1 VKETGNR
8 NAQSKKTKTLRH
20 LNTQIHFFL
29 FLLIVSI
36 VIGAGCAGQKQAV
49 KKDHAAAETAPVEEL
64 SAPEI
69 GEGMPAP
76 LVKDTDQET
85 IAPPKIEEQQIKPA
99 APSRPYALNEDS
111 EDIPEPDSRYAEI
124 ETRPKSGRTGFR
136 PASPSQPGD
145 IVLNFDN
152 ADLYEVIRAMAELLN
167 INYITD
173 PNIHGNVT
181 IHTAGRLRKDDLFP
195 VFFQILEAN
204 GLTAIREGSLYKI
217 VSLKEASRLPIA
229 SRFGRSG
236 EALPPEER
244 VIIQIIPLKFISAQ
258 EITKLLTPFISTEGS
273 IISHED
279 SNTLVLVDKAVNI
292 AKALKLVSVFDI
304 NMFEK
309 VNHRIW
315 HLEYT
320 EAQEM
325 QETLTD
331 IMASYGA
338 AAQNAVKFI
347 AIERLN
353 ILIAV
358 SSASYIFDR
367 VEQVI
372 RQLDVPGNDAE
383 PRIYVYSVKNGEAKE
398 LSELLNNVFSR
409 TVSSSKEKETAK
421 KEQPQ
426 KEDAKDE
433 KPATLKTPFGEITS
447 SKQVK
452 TERAGSLSQVHS
464 SGTLKGEVKITAD
477 EVRNA
482 LIVEAIPKD
491 YQTIE
496 EILKRLD
503 VLPRQVLI
511 EVTIAEIS
519 LDKKTEL
526 GVEWSYVKG
535 SGNRPDTSTL
545 EANIG
550 IAGLK
555 YVIGQTKRWEAA
567 ISALASDKKI
577 NILSSPSILASDNK
591 EAKINISTEVPVA
604 SATYNKDDSDI
615 IETNIQYRNTG
626 VILSVTP
633 HINEFGLVSMDLNQ
647 EVSNQL
653 ENNVQVGTSSMP
665 SFFKRSV
672 TTSLTVMHGQTI
684 VIGGLIEQT
693 ENKGF
698 SGVPCL
704 GGVPVMQYLFGK
716 KSDSVDKKELILLIT
731 PRVISNLEDVDT
743 ITEEFK
749 NKVGHLL
756 KSQ

>member
-1 VKETGNR
+1 MKETGNR
-8 NAQSKKTKTLRH
+8 KLETQTLGRA
-20 LNTQIHFFL
+20 NTQIL
-29 FLLIVSI
+29 FLLLLLFSI
-36 VIGAGCAGQKQAV
+36 FTEMGCTGQKQAV
-49 KKDHAAAETAPVEEL
+49 KTDHAEADTAPIAESSSPVV
-64 SAPEI
+64 
-69 GEGMPAP
+69 GQGMPAP
-76 LVKDTDQET
+76 LVRDTEKE
-85 IAPPKIEEQQIKPA
+85 IRPPQKIEEATIEPA
-99 APSRPYALNEDS
+99 APSQTDARDISAYPDS
-111 EDIPEPDSRYAEI
+111 APPEPDSRYAETEI
-124 ETRPKSGRTGFR
+124 QRPKSRRSGF
-136 PASPSQPGD
+136 PHSSPSQPGD

-173 PNIHGNVT
+173 PNVRGAVT

-217 VSLKEASRLPIA
+217 VSLKEASRLPLA

-236 EALPPEER
+236 EELPPEER
-244 VIIQIIPLKFISAQ
+244 VIIQIIPLRFISAQ
-258 EITKLLTPFISTEGS
+258 EITKLLTPFISPEGS

-279 SNTLVLVDKAVNI
+279 SNTLLLVDKAVNI
-292 AKALKLVSVFDI
+292 AKALKLVRVFDI

-309 VNHRIW
+309 MNHRIW
-315 HLEYT
+315 HLQYT
-320 EAQEM
+320 EADEM
-325 QETLTD
+325 QKTLTD
-331 IMASYGA
+331 IIASYGT
-338 AAQNAVKFI
+338 AAQNTVKFI

-353 ILIAV
+353 TLIAV
-358 SSASYIFDR
+358 SSAPYIFDR

-372 RQLDVPGNDAE
+372 QQLDVPGNDIE

-409 TVSSSKEKETAK
+409 TAASSSIEKESTQ

-426 KEDAKDE
+426 KAEAKTE
-433 KPATLKTPFGEITS
+433 KPVTLNTPFGEITS
-447 SKQVK
+447 KRAK
-452 TERAGSLSQVHS
+452 TDGTGSTSEMHS
-464 SGTLKGEVKITAD
+464 SGTLKGEVRITPD

-482 LIVEAIPKD
+482 LIIEAIPKD

-496 EILKRLD
+496 EILTRLD

-535 SGNRPDTSTL
+535 SGTRPDTSTL

-604 SATYNKDDSDI
+604 SATYNKDDSNI

-633 HINEFGLVSMDLNQ
+633 HINEFGLVSMDINQ

-672 TTSLTVMHGQTI
+672 TTSLTVKHGQTI

-731 PRVISNLEDVDT
+731 PRVISNLEDVDR

-749 NKVGHLL
+749 NKVGNLL
-756 KSQ
+756 N